1 MSRISIPI
9 DVLTSRLNMGE
20 RFQNFR
26 SGSIANRFSN
36 LRPLSEF
43 FDFKRLSKPENFA
56 EMQSR
61 VNYNLG
67 HFSSNYAVVFVM
79 LCIYA
84 LLTNP
89 WLLFDIVFVV
99 AGMWFIGKLDG
110 RDLELGQHRFTSS
123 QLYTGLPSRR
133 ERARNG
139 SDDAEGSW
147 WSSGRVVEEL
157 DSDDGGINTTQGVGS
172 GLVSKVSGNRFA
184 SDPLR
189 FTGIDMA
196 KKDGGGARLRGK
208 PHVYGE
214 DTTDDDSE
222 DSASDEEDSLHLE
235 SALARIR
242 RAQAKGKADV
252 KLTKDELAAFERYQR
267 RQNGEERKKKEKR
280 IAVPLGA
287 LAQIEAP
294 RSSSRGESSRTPRE
308 QSPVPPGRLPS
319 GGSTATAEREQS
331 SSPFNYSYV
340 KDQPGPIRRSRDSPS
355 YGDISPGAS
364 GSSPHHDVSRQAS
377 SSGSGIPDPFQYL
390 HPGGGTTRPTYTGDY
405 RSRTT
410 TSDRHR
416 TTSDDYSAGEEDR
429 HRHSSRIGSSSSAGR
444 STSHYDRSERARE
457 RRVAEEQA
465 YDISSSSRRT
475 SGGDPPSIVKRKE
488 MLAGGSSKSSS
499 SSKRRS
505 RG

>member
-1 MSRISIPI
+1 
-9 DVLTSRLNMGE
+9 MG
-20 RFQNFR
+20 
-26 SGSIANRFSN
+26 
-36 LRPLSEF
+36 
-43 FDFKRLSKPENFA
+43 
-56 EMQSR
+56 
-61 VNYNLG
+61 
-67 HFSSNYAVVFVM
+67 
-79 LCIYA
+79 
-84 LLTNP
+84 
-89 WLLFDIVFVV
+89 
-99 AGMWFIGKLDG
+99 
-110 RDLELGQHRFTSS
+110 
-123 QLYTGLPSRR
+123 
-133 ERARNG
+133 
-139 SDDAEGSW
+139 
-147 WSSGRVVEEL
+147 
-157 DSDDGGINTTQGVGS
+157 
-172 GLVSKVSGNRFA
+172 
-184 SDPLR
+184 
-189 FTGIDMA
+189 

-214 DTTDDDSE
+214 DTTDEDSE
-222 DSASDEEDSLHLE
+222 NSASDEENSVHLE

-252 KLTKDELAAFERYQR
+252 KLTKDELAAFERHQR

-294 RSSSRGESSRTPRE
+294 RSSSRGEHSRTPRE
-308 QSPVPPGRLPS
+308 QSPVPPARLPS
-319 GGSTATAEREQS
+319 GGSTTAAEREQS
-331 SSPFNYSYV
+331 SSPFSYSYV
-340 KDQPGPIRRSRDSPS
+340 KDQPGSIRRSRDSPS

-377 SSGSGIPDPFQYL
+377 SSGSGVPDPFQYL
-390 HPGGGTTRPTYTGDY
+390 HPAGGTTRPTYTGDY
-405 RSRTT
+405 RSRTS

-488 MLAGGSSKSSS
+488 MLAGSSSKSSS

>member
-1 MSRISIPI
+1 MSRIQIPI

-43 FDFKRLSKPENFA
+43 FDIKRLSKPENFA

-110 RDLELGQHRFTSS
+110 RDLEIGQHRFTTS

-139 SDDAEGSW
+139 SDDEGW
-147 WSSGRVVEEL
+147 WGSGRVVEEL
-157 DSDDGGINTTQGVGS
+157 DSEDGGPHTTQGVGS
-172 GLVSKVSGNRFA
+172 GLVSKTLGNRFA

-189 FTGIDMA
+189 FTGVDMGN
-196 KKDGGGARLRGK
+196 KGSGSARLRGR
-208 PHVYGE
+208 HSYGA

-222 DSASDEEDSLHLE
+222 DSASDEEDNVHLE

-252 KLTKDELAAFERYQR
+252 KLTKDELAALERYQR
-267 RQNGEERKKKEKR
+267 RRNGEERRKKEKR

-287 LAQIEAP
+287 LGQIEVP
-294 RSSSRGESSRTPRE
+294 RGNSRGEPSRTPRE
-308 QSPVPPGRLPS
+308 QSPVPPSRLPS
-319 GGSTATAEREQS
+319 GSTTAEREQS
-331 SSPFNYSYV
+331 SSPFHYSYV
-340 KDQPGPIRRSRDSPS
+340 KDQPGPIRRSRDSPPH
-355 YGDISPGAS
+355 GDISPGAS
-364 GSSPHHDVSRQAS
+364 GSSHHDISRQAS
-377 SSGSGIPDPFQYL
+377 TGSGVDPFQYL
-390 HPGGGTTRPTYTGDY
+390 HPGGSTRPTYTGDN

-416 TTSDDYSAGEEDR
+416 TTSDLSPGDYSAGEEDR
-429 HRHSSRIGSSSSAGR
+429 HRHSSRISSSAGR
-444 STSHYDRSERARE
+444 STSHYDRSERAR
-457 RRVAEEQA
+457 VAEEQSLH
-465 YDISSSSRRT
+465 DISSSSRRT
-475 SGGDPPSIVKRKE
+475 SGDPPSIVKRKE
-488 MLAGGSSKSSS
+488 MLTGSSSKSSS